1 MSTCFGYATGQSA
14 RRTYTFN
21 NAAIPGPEFGVQ
33 VNKDFSVRRG
43 FDPTLISFLKGVVLA
58 LGCIVADA
66 YLPAVQA
73 ESLEESVQSA
83 AHLNDRGDFGA
94 SIRLLAPLLE
104 SQGTNNQAALGLG
117 WNVYGLALQ
126 SMGKEDEARRSY
138 ERAIEILRKAPAEK
152 ANLAAALDNLG
163 SLKAETGQ
171 VEESTALRIKSR
183 VLYKGAGDFAGV
195 GRTSIN
201 LALIALKQGQREV
214 AHKLLTD
221 ARTAEAEI
229 PTPDAGDLAAL
240 YDAQAL
246 ECDAFKDPKDA
257 LILVDKAIQV
267 WIAHYGSR
275 YYLLAT
281 GYALRGQ
288 FETELNDRERATID
302 YEHSLDI
309 LRPRNGPTPR
319 TYFLIE
325 AAYAKALR
333 KFGMREDA
341 ERMEKAAQSGLNS
354 LRNPCPECTFS
365 ASGVR

>member
-83 AHLNDRGDFGA
+83 AHLNDRGDFRA

-152 ANLAAALDNLG
+152 QISQQPL
-163 SLKAETGQ
+163 
-171 VEESTALRIKSR
+171 I
-183 VLYKGAGDFAGV
+183 
-195 GRTSIN
+195 TS
-201 LALIALKQGQREV
+201 
-214 AHKLLTD
+214 
-221 ARTAEAEI
+221 
-229 PTPDAGDLAAL
+229 
-240 YDAQAL
+240 
-246 ECDAFKDPKDA
+246 
-257 LILVDKAIQV
+257 
-267 WIAHYGSR
+267 
-275 YYLLAT
+275 
-281 GYALRGQ
+281 
-288 FETELNDRERATID
+288 DR
-302 YEHSLDI
+302 
-309 LRPRNGPTPR
+309 
-319 TYFLIE
+319 
-325 AAYAKALR
+325 
-333 KFGMREDA
+333 
-341 ERMEKAAQSGLNS
+341 
-354 LRNPCPECTFS
+354 
-365 ASGVR
+365 